1 MLKKVWFMFVLCSI
15 LMVSGCS
22 GKQKEDAESKVVS
35 EKEISEM
42 DVAEDLEADVSL
54 EADIDEMD
62 NSDVSM
68 ETEQIEISE
77 TEEQSGDT
85 SNLEISITG
94 EMTAD
99 DITKE
104 ADVESSTTQISSEAE
119 TPKASTATPP
129 VEPQPTTPEQTTPAT
144 STEVSATEAETPPAT
159 DDRGN
164 PADGSPVFEITFN
177 IPQAEYVGYDADR
190 VARLAV
196 EKCKAAGMIALPENL
211 DRLLAEGKIT
221 QEEYNEYYPY
231 DGCGYY
237 SVFVETNLNL
247 ASAISVERL
256 CSEEEIA
263 DYIAGM
269 MVLEV
274 EPYFYIECAGVY
286 QGNSVEF
293 YEFRCYR

>member
-1 MLKKVWFMFVLCSI
+1 
-15 LMVSGCS
+15 MVSGCS
-22 GKQKEDAESKVVS
+22 GKQTEDMEHNVVS
-35 EKEISEM
+35 DVEISEM
-42 DVAEDLEADVSL
+42 DVEEDLKADVSL
-54 EADIDEMD
+54 EADIDEME
-62 NSDVSM
+62 NSDVSI
-68 ETEQIEISE
+68 ETEQIERSE
-77 TEEQSGDT
+77 TEEQSGDS
-85 SNLEISITG
+85 SNVEASNT
-94 EMTAD
+94 EEPTVD
-99 DITKE
+99 TTTTE
-104 ADVESSTTQISSEAE
+104 ADTEPSTTEAPSESE
-119 TPKASTATPP
+119 TVTTQPATPP
-129 VEPQPTTPEQTTPAT
+129 MEQQPTTPEQTTL
-144 STEVSATEAETPPAT
+144 STEAPVTEEDTEPAT

-196 EKCKAAGMIALPENL
+196 EKCKAAGMITLPENL

-247 ASAISVERL
+247 ASTISGERL

-263 DYIAGM
+263 DYITGM

>member
-1 MLKKVWFMFVLCSI
+1 MLKKIWFMFVLWSV

-22 GKQKEDAESKVVS
+22 GGVQKDNTDS
-35 EKEISEM
+35 
-42 DVAEDLEADVSL
+42 VAVTADVV
-54 EADIDEMD
+54 AVD
-62 NSDVSM
+62 NSDTSVGTEQM
-68 ETEQIEISE
+68 ETSE
-77 TEEQSGDT
+77 TEEQSRDS
-85 SNLEISITG
+85 SNVEASNT
-94 EMTAD
+94 EEPTAD
-99 DITKE
+99 MTTTE
-104 ADVESSTTQISSEAE
+104 ADAEPPTTEASSEPETVTTQ
-119 TPKASTATPP
+119 PATPP
-129 VEPQPTTPEQTTPAT
+129 MEQQPTTPEQTTP
-144 STEVSATEAETPPAT
+144 STEATVTEEDTEPAT

-177 IPQAEYVGYDADR
+177 IPQAEHVGYDADR

-196 EKCKAAGMIALPENL
+196 EKCKAAGMITLPENL
-211 DRLLAEGKIT
+211 DNLLAEGKIT
-221 QEEYNEYYPY
+221 QEEYDEYYPY

-247 ASAISVERL
+247 ASTISGERL

>member
-1 MLKKVWFMFVLCSI
+1 MLKKVWFMLVLCSV

-22 GKQKEDAESKVVS
+22 GKQTEDAESRNIS
-35 EKEISEM
+35 EIEISEI

-54 EADIDEMD
+54 EAEYDVIG
-62 NSDVSM
+62 NSDTSVK
-68 ETEQIEISE
+68 TEQTQTSNADKQSLDVSNSEAPNTENPTEEVTIKEVDVELSTTEAPSE
-77 TEEQSGDT
+77 T
-85 SNLEISITG
+85 
-94 EMTAD
+94 
-99 DITKE
+99 
-104 ADVESSTTQISSEAE
+104 VTTQPTTPPAE
-119 TPKASTATPP
+119 T
-129 VEPQPTTPEQTTPAT
+129 QPTTPEQTPPAT
-144 STEVSATEAETPPAT
+144 STEVPATEDEMPPDT

-177 IPQAEYVGYDADR
+177 IPQAEYVGYDAER
-190 VARLAV
+190 VARLVV
-196 EKCKAAGMIALPENL
+196 EKCKAAGMITLPENL

-237 SVFVETNLNL
+237 SVFVEKNLNL
-247 ASAISVERL
+247 ASTISGERL

>member
-1 MLKKVWFMFVLCSI
+1 
-15 LMVSGCS
+15 MVSGCS
-22 GKQKEDAESKVVS
+22 GKQKEDVVCNVVS
-35 EKEISEM
+35 EVESSEM
-42 DVAEDLEADVSL
+42 DAAEDLEAGVSL
-54 EADIDEMD
+54 EADIDVIG
-62 NSDVSM
+62 NSDTSVEGEQVETT
-68 ETEQIEISE
+68 ETEV
-77 TEEQSGDT
+77 QSGDG
-85 SNLEISITG
+85 SNVEVSNTEEL
-94 EMTAD
+94 TAD
-99 DITKE
+99 TITTE
-104 ADVESSTTQISSEAE
+104 ADAEPSTTEVPSEPE
-119 TPKASTATPP
+119 TVTT
-129 VEPQPTTPEQTTPAT
+129 QPTTSPVETQPTTSEQAT
-144 STEVSATEAETPPAT
+144 SSTETPVTEDNNTPPAT

-164 PADGSPVFEITFN
+164 HADGSPVFEITFN

-196 EKCKAAGMIALPENL
+196 EKCKVAGMIALPENL

-221 QEEYNEYYPY
+221 QEEYNEYYHY

-247 ASAISVERL
+247 ASTISGERL

>member
-1 MLKKVWFMFVLCSI
+1 MLKKGWFMFVLWSI
-15 LMVSGCS
+15 LVVSGCS
-22 GKQKEDAESKVVS
+22 GKQTEEMESKVVS
-35 EKEISEM
+35 EVEISET
-42 DVAEDLEADVSL
+42 DVAGDLEADVSL
-54 EADIDEMD
+54 ETDIDVIG
-62 NSDVSM
+62 NSDTAV
-68 ETEQIEISE
+68 ETEQ
-77 TEEQSGDT
+77 TQT
-85 SNLEISITG
+85 T
-94 EMTAD
+94 
-99 DITKE
+99 
-104 ADVESSTTQISSEAE
+104 DVESSTTE
-119 TPKASTATPP
+119 TPS
-129 VEPQPTTPEQTTPAT
+129 EPETVVTQPTTPPAETQPITPEQTPPSTEAPAT
-144 STEVSATEAETPPAT
+144 EDSVPPAT
-159 DDRGN
+159 DDRDN
-164 PADGSPVFEITFN
+164 PADGSPILEITSN

-196 EKCKAAGMIALPENL
+196 EKCKAAGMIPLPENL
-211 DRLLAEGKIT
+211 DNLLAEGKIT

-247 ASAISVERL
+247 ASTISGERL
-256 CSEEEIA
+256 CGEEEIA

>member
-1 MLKKVWFMFVLCSI
+1 MLKKIWFMFVLWSV
-15 LMVSGCS
+15 LMVSGCY
-22 GKQKEDAESKVVS
+22 GKQTEEAESKVVS
-35 EKEISEM
+35 EIEISET

-54 EADIDEMD
+54 EADA
-62 NSDVSM
+62 SVVP
-68 ETEQIEISE
+68 EQIEISE
-77 TEEQSGDT
+77 AEERSADC
-85 SNLEISITG
+85 SNAEASTK
-94 EMTAD
+94 EEPTAD
-99 DITKE
+99 DAAKE
-104 ADVESSTTQISSEAE
+104 SDVEPSTTEAKSEPETVTTQPTTPPAE
-119 TPKASTATPP
+119 T
-129 VEPQPTTPEQTTPAT
+129 QPTTPEQTTSTPSTESPAT
-144 STEVSATEAETPPAT
+144 EDNTPPAT
-159 DDRGN
+159 DDSGN
-164 PADGSPVFEITFN
+164 PADGSPVFEITLN

-196 EKCKAAGMIALPENL
+196 EKCKAAGMITLPENL

-247 ASAISVERL
+247 ASTISGERL
-256 CSEEEIA
+256 YSEEEIA

>member
-1 MLKKVWFMFVLCSI
+1 MIKKVWFMFVLLSV

-22 GKQKEDAESKVVS
+22 GKQTEDTERNVVL
-35 EKEISEM
+35 EAEISEM
-42 DVAEDLEADVSL
+42 DVAEGL
-54 EADIDEMD
+54 EADISVKADIGEME

-68 ETEQIEISE
+68 ETEQVETSE
-77 TEEQSGDT
+77 TEEQSGDS
-85 SNLEISITG
+85 SNVEASNT
-94 EMTAD
+94 EEPTVD
-99 DITKE
+99 TTTTE
-104 ADVESSTTQISSEAE
+104 ADTEPSTTEAPSEQE
-119 TPKASTATPP
+119 TITTQPATPP
-129 VEPQPTTPEQTTPAT
+129 MEQQPTTSEQTTP
-144 STEVSATEAETPPAT
+144 STETPATEDNNTPPAT

-196 EKCKAAGMIALPENL
+196 EKCKAAGMITLPENL
-211 DRLLAEGKIT
+211 DRLLVEGKIT
-221 QEEYNEYYPY
+221 QEEYDEYYPY

-247 ASAISVERL
+247 ASTISGERL

-274 EPYFYIECAGVY
+274 EPYFYIECVGVY

>member
-1 MLKKVWFMFVLCSI
+1 MLKKVWFMFVWCSV

-22 GKQKEDAESKVVS
+22 GGMPKDNMESVVVS
-35 EKEISEM
+35 DDVVTVDDSDTSVRTEQSEISE
-42 DVAEDLEADVSL
+42 S
-54 EADIDEMD
+54 
-62 NSDVSM
+62 
-68 ETEQIEISE
+68 
-77 TEEQSGDT
+77 EEQSGDSSKVEV
-85 SNLEISITG
+85 SNTEQPKVDT
-94 EMTAD
+94 T
-99 DITKE
+99 TTE
-104 ADVESSTTQISSEAE
+104 ADAEPLTTEVPSEPE
-119 TPKASTATPP
+119 TVTTEPATSP
-129 VEPQPTTPEQTTPAT
+129 EEQQPTTPEQTPPAT
-144 STEVSATEAETPPAT
+144 STEVPATEDETPPAT

-196 EKCKAAGMIALPENL
+196 EKCKAAGMITLPENL
-211 DRLLAEGKIT
+211 DRLLVEGKIT
-221 QEEYNEYYPY
+221 QEEYDEYYPY

-247 ASAISVERL
+247 ASTISGERL

>member
-1 MLKKVWFMFVLCSI
+1 MLKKVWFMFVLCSV

-22 GKQKEDAESKVVS
+22 GKQKEDVVCNVVS
-35 EKEISEM
+35 EVENSEM
-42 DVAEDLEADVSL
+42 DISL
-54 EADIDEMD
+54 EADIDEME

-68 ETEQIEISE
+68 VTEQIERSE
-77 TEEQSGDT
+77 TEEQGGDV
-85 SNLEISITG
+85 SNS
-94 EMTAD
+94 
-99 DITKE
+99 E
-104 ADVESSTTQISSEAE
+104 ASTTEESVVNDTTKDAEQLTTEAQSEPEAV
-119 TPKASTATPP
+119 TTQPKILP
-129 VEPQPTTPEQTTPAT
+129 VETQPATSEQTTPSNEAP
-144 STEVSATEAETPPAT
+144 VTEAEMPPAT

-196 EKCKAAGMIALPENL
+196 EKCKAAGMITLPENL

-221 QEEYNEYYPY
+221 QEEYDEYYPY

-247 ASAISVERL
+247 ASTISGERL

>member
-1 MLKKVWFMFVLCSI
+1 
-15 LMVSGCS
+15 MVSGCY
-22 GKQKEDAESKVVS
+22 GKQTEEAESKVVS
-35 EKEISEM
+35 EIEISET
-42 DVAEDLEADVSL
+42 DVAEDLETDVSL
-54 EADIDEMD
+54 EADA
-62 NSDVSM
+62 SVVL
-68 ETEQIEISE
+68 EQIEISE
-77 TEEQSGDT
+77 TEEQSADY
-85 SNLEISITG
+85 SNAEDSTT
-94 EMTAD
+94 EEQTAD
-99 DITKE
+99 NTTKE
-104 ADVESSTTQISSEAE
+104 VGVESSTTEAPSEPE
-119 TPKASTATPP
+119 TVTT
-129 VEPQPTTPEQTTPAT
+129 QPM
-144 STEVSATEAETPPAT
+144 TPPAETQPTPSTESPATEDSASSVT
-159 DDRGN
+159 DDSGN

-177 IPQAEYVGYDADR
+177 VPQAEYVGYDADR

-196 EKCKAAGMIALPENL
+196 EKCKAVGMITLPENL

-221 QEEYNEYYPY
+221 QEEYDEYYPY

-247 ASAISVERL
+247 ASTISGERL

>member
-1 MLKKVWFMFVLCSI
+1 MLKKIWFMFVLWSV
-15 LMVSGCS
+15 LMVSGCY
-22 GKQKEDAESKVVS
+22 GKQTEEAESKVVS
-35 EKEISEM
+35 EVEISETG
-42 DVAEDLEADVSL
+42 VAEDLEADVSL
-54 EADIDEMD
+54 EADIDVIG
-62 NSDVSM
+62 NSDTAV
-68 ETEQIEISE
+68 ETEQTRTSDMD
-77 TEEQSGDT
+77 EQSLDC
-85 SNLEISITG
+85 SN
-94 EMTAD
+94 
-99 DITKE
+99 
-104 ADVESSTTQISSEAE
+104 VESSTTTALSELEAVTTQPT
-119 TPKASTATPP
+119 TPS
-129 VEPQPTTPEQTTPAT
+129 VEPQPTTLEQTAPSTEAPAT
-144 STEVSATEAETPPAT
+144 EEGTPPAT

-247 ASAISVERL
+247 ASTISGERL

>member
-1 MLKKVWFMFVLCSI
+1 MLKKVWFMLVLCSV
-15 LMVSGCS
+15 LMVSGCP
-22 GKQKEDAESKVVS
+22 GKQTEDAESRNIS
-35 EKEISEM
+35 EIEISEI

-54 EADIDEMD
+54 EAEYDVIG
-62 NSDVSM
+62 NSDTSVK
-68 ETEQIEISE
+68 TEQTQTSNADKQSLDVSNSEAPNTENPTEEVTIKEVDVELSTTEAPSE
-77 TEEQSGDT
+77 T
-85 SNLEISITG
+85 
-94 EMTAD
+94 
-99 DITKE
+99 
-104 ADVESSTTQISSEAE
+104 VTTQPTTPPAE
-119 TPKASTATPP
+119 T
-129 VEPQPTTPEQTTPAT
+129 QPTTPEQTTP
-144 STEVSATEAETPPAT
+144 STEAPVTETEMPPVT

-196 EKCKAAGMIALPENL
+196 EKCKAAGMITLPENL

-221 QEEYNEYYPY
+221 QEEYDEYYPY

-247 ASAISVERL
+247 ASTISGERL

>member
-1 MLKKVWFMFVLCSI
+1 MCI
-15 LMVSGCS
+15 R
-22 GKQKEDAESKVVS
+22 DRP
-35 EKEISEM
+35 
-42 DVAEDLEADVSL
+42 D
-54 EADIDEMD
+54 
-62 NSDVSM
+62 
-68 ETEQIEISE
+68 
-77 TEEQSGDT
+77 
-85 SNLEISITG
+85 
-94 EMTAD
+94 
-99 DITKE
+99 
-104 ADVESSTTQISSEAE
+104 
-119 TPKASTATPP
+119 
-129 VEPQPTTPEQTTPAT
+129 
-144 STEVSATEAETPPAT
+144 T

-196 EKCKAAGMIALPENL
+196 EKCKAAGMITLPENL

-221 QEEYNEYYPY
+221 REEYNEYYPY

-247 ASAISVERL
+247 ASTISGERL
-256 CSEEEIA
+256 YSEEEIA

>member
-1 MLKKVWFMFVLCSI
+1 MLKKVWFVLVVWSV

-22 GKQKEDAESKVVS
+22 GKQTEDAESKVVS
-35 EKEISEM
+35 EIEISEM
-42 DVAEDLEADVSL
+42 DVAEDLEPDVSV
-54 EADIDEMD
+54 ESDIDAME
-62 NSDVSM
+62 NSDASM
-68 ETEQIEISE
+68 ETEQAEISE
-77 TEEQSGDT
+77 TEEPSGDV
-85 SNLEISITG
+85 SNSEVSTTEELVVNDT
-94 EMTAD
+94 
-99 DITKE
+99 TKE
-104 ADVESSTTQISSEAE
+104 TDVEASTTE
-119 TPKASTATPP
+119 TPS
-129 VEPQPTTPEQTTPAT
+129 EPETVTTQPTTPPAETQPTP
-144 STEVSATEAETPPAT
+144 STESPTTEDSAPSAI

-177 IPQAEYVGYDADR
+177 IPQSKYVGYDADR

-196 EKCKAAGMIALPENL
+196 EKCKAAGMITLSENL
-211 DRLLAEGKIT
+211 DRLLTEGKIT

-247 ASAISVERL
+247 ASTISGERL

>member
-1 MLKKVWFMFVLCSI
+1 MLKKVWFMFVWCSV

-22 GKQKEDAESKVVS
+22 GGMPKDNMESVVVS
-35 EKEISEM
+35 DDVVTVDDSDTSVRTEQSEISE
-42 DVAEDLEADVSL
+42 S
-54 EADIDEMD
+54 
-62 NSDVSM
+62 
-68 ETEQIEISE
+68 
-77 TEEQSGDT
+77 EEQSGDSSKVEV
-85 SNLEISITG
+85 SNTEQPKVDT
-94 EMTAD
+94 T
-99 DITKE
+99 TTE
-104 ADVESSTTQISSEAE
+104 ADAEPLTTEVPSEPE
-119 TPKASTATPP
+119 TVTTEPATSP
-129 VEPQPTTPEQTTPAT
+129 EEQQPTTPEQTPPAT
-144 STEVSATEAETPPAT
+144 STEVPATEDETPPAT

-164 PADGSPVFEITFN
+164 PADGRPVFEITFN

-196 EKCKAAGMIALPENL
+196 EKCKAAGMITLPENL

-221 QEEYNEYYPY
+221 QKEYDEYYPY

-247 ASAISVERL
+247 ASTISGERL
-256 CSEEEIA
+256 YSEEEIA

>member
-1 MLKKVWFMFVLCSI
+1 MLKKVWFMFVLWSV

-22 GKQKEDAESKVVS
+22 GGIPKDNTDSVVISDDVVAVDDSDTSVRTKQL
-35 EKEISEM
+35 EISESEEQCG
-42 DVAEDLEADVSL
+42 DSSKVEVS
-54 EADIDEMD
+54 
-62 NSDVSM
+62 N
-68 ETEQIEISE
+68 TEQP
-77 TEEQSGDT
+77 
-85 SNLEISITG
+85 
-94 EMTAD
+94 TAD
-99 DITKE
+99 TTTTETDAEPLTTEVPSEPETVIT
-104 ADVESSTTQISSEAE
+104 Q
-119 TPKASTATPP
+119 PATPP
-129 VEPQPTTPEQTTPAT
+129 EEQQPTTLVQTTPSPEAPVAEED
-144 STEVSATEAETPPAT
+144 TESAT

-221 QEEYNEYYPY
+221 QEEYDEYYPY

-247 ASAISVERL
+247 ASTISGERL

>member
-1 MLKKVWFMFVLCSI
+1 MLKKVLIMVALCGA

-22 GKQKEDAESKVVS
+22 SKQTEDAESRNIS
-35 EKEISEM
+35 EIEISEI

-54 EADIDEMD
+54 EAEYDVIG
-62 NSDVSM
+62 NSDTSV
-68 ETEQIEISE
+68 ETEQTQTSDADKQSLDVSNSE
-77 TEEQSGDT
+77 ASNTENPTEEVT
-85 SNLEISITG
+85 
-94 EMTAD
+94 
-99 DITKE
+99 TKE
-104 ADVESSTTQISSEAE
+104 VDVESSTTEAPSE
-119 TPKASTATPP
+119 TVTTQPTTPP
-129 VEPQPTTPEQTTPAT
+129 TETQPTTPEQTTP
-144 STEVSATEAETPPAT
+144 STEAPVTEAEAPPAT

-164 PADGSPVFEITFN
+164 LADGSPVFEITFN

-196 EKCKAAGMIALPENL
+196 EKCKAAGMITLPENL

-221 QEEYNEYYPY
+221 QKEYDEYYPY

-247 ASAISVERL
+247 ASTISGERL

>member
-1 MLKKVWFMFVLCSI
+1 MLKKVWFMLVLCSV

-22 GKQKEDAESKVVS
+22 GGMPKDNMDSVAVSGDVVS
-35 EKEISEM
+35 DLIM
-42 DVAEDLEADVSL
+42 AEAEQV
-54 EADIDEMD
+54 
-62 NSDVSM
+62 
-68 ETEQIEISE
+68 ETTV
-77 TEEQSGDT
+77 TEEQSGDS
-85 SNLEISITG
+85 SNVEASNT
-94 EMTAD
+94 EEPTVD
-99 DITKE
+99 TTTTE
-104 ADVESSTTQISSEAE
+104 ADTEPSTTEAPSESE
-119 TPKASTATPP
+119 TVTTQPATPP
-129 VEPQPTTPEQTTPAT
+129 MEQQPTTPEQTTL
-144 STEVSATEAETPPAT
+144 STEAPVTEEDTELAT

-196 EKCKAAGMIALPENL
+196 EKCKAAGMITLPENL

-247 ASAISVERL
+247 ASTISGERL

-263 DYIAGM
+263 DYITGM

>member
-1 MLKKVWFMFVLCSI
+1 MLKKVWLMFMLWSV

-22 GKQKEDAESKVVS
+22 GGIPKDNTESVAVSDDVVS
-35 EKEISEM
+35 DLIMSE
-42 DVAEDLEADVSL
+42 AEQ
-54 EADIDEMD
+54 
-62 NSDVSM
+62 N
-68 ETEQIEISE
+68 ETTV
-77 TEEQSGDT
+77 TEVQSGDS
-85 SNLEISITG
+85 SNVEASNT
-94 EMTAD
+94 EEPTVD
-99 DITKE
+99 TTTTE
-104 ADVESSTTQISSEAE
+104 ADAKPSTTESPSEPE
-119 TPKASTATPP
+119 TVTTQPASPP
-129 VEPQPTTPEQTTPAT
+129 MEQQPTTPEQTSP
-144 STEVSATEAETPPAT
+144 STEALVTEEDTEPDT

-196 EKCKAAGMIALPENL
+196 EKCKAAGMITLPENL

-247 ASAISVERL
+247 ASTISGERL

>member
-1 MLKKVWFMFVLCSI
+1 VEALNT
-15 LMVSGCS
+15 
-22 GKQKEDAESKVVS
+22 EEPTADTTTTETDAEPLTTEVPS
-35 EKEISEM
+35 EP
-42 DVAEDLEADVSL
+42 
-54 EADIDEMD
+54 
-62 NSDVSM
+62 
-68 ETEQIEISE
+68 ET
-77 TEEQSGDT
+77 
-85 SNLEISITG
+85 
-94 EMTAD
+94 
-99 DITKE
+99 
-104 ADVESSTTQISSEAE
+104 VTT
-119 TPKASTATPP
+119 
-129 VEPQPTTPEQTTPAT
+129 QPTTSPVETQSTTLEQTKPAP
-144 STEVSATEAETPPAT
+144 STEVPTTEAETPPAT

-164 PADGSPVFEITFN
+164 HADGSPVFEITFN
-177 IPQAEYVGYDADR
+177 IPQAEYVGYDADSA
-190 VARLAV
+190 ARLAV
-196 EKCKAAGMIALPENL
+196 EKCKAAGMITLPENL

-247 ASAISVERL
+247 ASTISGERL

>member
-1 MLKKVWFMFVLCSI
+1 MLKKVWFMLVLCSV

-22 GKQKEDAESKVVS
+22 SKQTEDMERNADSEVESSK
-35 EKEISEM
+35 M
-42 DVAEDLEADVSL
+42 DAAEDLEADVSL
-54 EADIDEMD
+54 EAEFDVIG
-62 NSDVSM
+62 NSDTSVEAEQV
-68 ETEQIEISE
+68 ETTE
-77 TEEQSGDT
+77 TEEQSGEGAIVKVST
-85 SNLEISITG
+85 SNGPT
-94 EMTAD
+94 D
-99 DITKE
+99 DDDTKE
-104 ADVESSTTQISSEAE
+104 VDVEPSTTEVQSEPE
-119 TPKASTATPP
+119 TVITQPTTPP
-129 VEPQPTTPEQTTPAT
+129 VEQQLTTLEQTTSSTETPAT
-144 STEVSATEAETPPAT
+144 EDNNTPPAT

-196 EKCKAAGMIALPENL
+196 EKCKAAGMITLPENL
-211 DRLLAEGKIT
+211 DRLLVEGKIT

-247 ASAISVERL
+247 ASTISGERL
-256 CSEEEIA
+256 CSEEEIV

>member
-1 MLKKVWFMFVLCSI
+1 MMKKVWLMLVLCS
-15 LMVSGCS
+15 LMVVVGCS
-22 GKQKEDAESKVVS
+22 GKFITEDMQAVSVETTESVDVADDVSDAEEDVPSEDSIIEETIVPIEENTGLTEQEQAVGT
-35 EKEISEM
+35 EKEEAITQTTSE
-42 DVAEDLEADVSL
+42 EDVSV
-54 EADIDEMD
+54 
-62 NSDVSM
+62 NPQG
-68 ETEQIEISE
+68 TEQEQTT
-77 TEEQSGDT
+77 TE
-85 SNLEISITG
+85 
-94 EMTAD
+94 
-99 DITKE
+99 
-104 ADVESSTTQISSEAE
+104 
-119 TPKASTATPP
+119 
-129 VEPQPTTPEQTTPAT
+129 QPTTEPPIAEKPSTQEPSAQEPTTQAPV
-144 STEVSATEAETPPAT
+144 TEETET
-159 DDRGN
+159 DDSGN
-164 PADGSPVFEITFN
+164 PTDGSPVFEITFE

-190 VARLAV
+190 VARLAID
-196 EKCKAAGMIALPENL
+196 KCKAAGMISLPENL
-211 DRLLAEGKIT
+211 DNLLAEGKIT

-247 ASAISVERL
+247 ASTISGERL

>member
-1 MLKKVWFMFVLCSI
+1 MLKKVWFMFVLCSVLI
-15 LMVSGCS
+15 VSGCYD
-22 GKQKEDAESKVVS
+22 KQTEEAESKVVS
-35 EKEISEM
+35 EVEISET

-54 EADIDEMD
+54 EADIDVIG
-62 NSDVSM
+62 NSDTSV
-68 ETEQIEISE
+68 ETEQTQTSDADKQSLDVSNSE
-77 TEEQSGDT
+77 ASTTEEP
-85 SNLEISITG
+85 I
-94 EMTAD
+94 AD
-99 DITKE
+99 NTTKE
-104 ADVESSTTQISSEAE
+104 VEVESSTTEAPSEPE
-119 TPKASTATPP
+119 TVIT
-129 VEPQPTTPEQTTPAT
+129 QPTTPPAETQPTPSTESPAT
-144 STEVSATEAETPPAT
+144 EDSVPPAI

-164 PADGSPVFEITFN
+164 PADGSPILEITFN
-177 IPQAEYVGYDADR
+177 IPEAEYVGYDADR

-196 EKCKAAGMIALPENL
+196 EKCKAAGMISLPENL
-211 DRLLAEGKIT
+211 NNLLAVGKIT
-221 QEEYNEYYPY
+221 QEEYSEYYPY

-247 ASAISVERL
+247 ASTISGERL

-269 MVLEV
+269 MVFEV

>member
-1 MLKKVWFMFVLCSI
+1 MLKKIWFMFVLWSV
-15 LMVSGCS
+15 LVVSGCS
-22 GKQKEDAESKVVS
+22 GKQTEEAESKVVS
-35 EKEISEM
+35 EVEISEM

-54 EADIDEMD
+54 EADIDVIG
-62 NSDVSM
+62 NSDTSV
-68 ETEQIEISE
+68 EAEQTQTSDVD
-77 TEEQSGDT
+77 EQSLDC
-85 SNLEISITG
+85 SNV
-94 EMTAD
+94 
-99 DITKE
+99 E
-104 ADVESSTTQISSEAE
+104 ASTTTAPSELEAV
-119 TPKASTATPP
+119 TTQPTTPP
-129 VEPQPTTPEQTTPAT
+129 VEPQPTTPEQTTP
-144 STEVSATEAETPPAT
+144 STEAPVTEAEAPPAT

-164 PADGSPVFEITFN
+164 PADGSPVFEITLN
-177 IPQAEYVGYDADR
+177 IPEAEYVGYDADR

-196 EKCKAAGMIALPENL
+196 EKCKAAGMITLPENL

-221 QEEYNEYYPY
+221 QEEYAEYYPY
-231 DGCGYY
+231 DGYGYY

-247 ASAISVERL
+247 ASTISGERL

-274 EPYFYIECAGVY
+274 EPYFYIESAGVY

>member
-1 MLKKVWFMFVLCSI
+1 
-15 LMVSGCS
+15 
-22 GKQKEDAESKVVS
+22 
-35 EKEISEM
+35 
-42 DVAEDLEADVSL
+42 
-54 EADIDEMD
+54 
-62 NSDVSM
+62 
-68 ETEQIEISE
+68 
-77 TEEQSGDT
+77 
-85 SNLEISITG
+85 
-94 EMTAD
+94 
-99 DITKE
+99 
-104 ADVESSTTQISSEAE
+104 
-119 TPKASTATPP
+119 
-129 VEPQPTTPEQTTPAT
+129 
-144 STEVSATEAETPPAT
+144 
-159 DDRGN
+159 
-164 PADGSPVFEITFN
+164 VFEITFN

-196 EKCKAAGMIALPENL
+196 EKCKAAGMITLPENL

-247 ASAISVERL
+247 ASTISGERL

>member
-1 MLKKVWFMFVLCSI
+1 MLKKVWLMFMLWSV

-22 GKQKEDAESKVVS
+22 GGIPKDNTESVVVS
-35 EKEISEM
+35 DDVVSDLIMSE
-42 DVAEDLEADVSL
+42 AEQ
-54 EADIDEMD
+54 
-62 NSDVSM
+62 N
-68 ETEQIEISE
+68 ETTV
-77 TEEQSGDT
+77 TEVQSGDSSNVET
-85 SNLEISITG
+85 SNTE
-94 EMTAD
+94 EPAADMT
-99 DITKE
+99 TTE
-104 ADVESSTTQISSEAE
+104 ADAKPSTTESPSEPE
-119 TPKASTATPP
+119 TVTTQPASPP
-129 VEPQPTTPEQTTPAT
+129 MEQQPTTPEQTSP
-144 STEVSATEAETPPAT
+144 STEALVTEEDTEPAT

-196 EKCKAAGMIALPENL
+196 EKCKAAGMITLPENL

-247 ASAISVERL
+247 ASTISGERL

>member
-1 MLKKVWFMFVLCSI
+1 
-15 LMVSGCS
+15 MVSGCS
-22 GKQKEDAESKVVS
+22 DKQTENAERNVVLEEES
-35 EKEISEM
+35 SEM
-42 DVAEDLEADVSL
+42 DAEEDL
-54 EADIDEMD
+54 EADIDEME

-68 ETEQIEISE
+68 ETEQIERAE
-77 TEEQSGDT
+77 TEEQSGDS
-85 SNLEISITG
+85 SNVEASNT
-94 EMTAD
+94 EEPTAD
-99 DITKE
+99 MTTTE
-104 ADVESSTTQISSEAE
+104 ADAEPSTTEAQSEPE
-119 TPKASTATPP
+119 TVTTQPAAPP
-129 VEPQPTTPEQTTPAT
+129 MEQQPTTPEQTPPSTEAPAT
-144 STEVSATEAETPPAT
+144 EDNNTPPDT

-196 EKCKAAGMIALPENL
+196 EKCKAAGMITLPENL

-221 QEEYNEYYPY
+221 QEEYDEYYPY

-247 ASAISVERL
+247 ASTISGERL

>member
-1 MLKKVWFMFVLCSI
+1 M
-15 LMVSGCS
+15 
-22 GKQKEDAESKVVS
+22 ESRNIS
-35 EKEISEM
+35 EIEISEI

-54 EADIDEMD
+54 EAEYDVIG
-62 NSDVSM
+62 NSDTSV
-68 ETEQIEISE
+68 ETEQTQTSDADKQSLDVSNSE
-77 TEEQSGDT
+77 ASNTENPTEEVT
-85 SNLEISITG
+85 
-94 EMTAD
+94 
-99 DITKE
+99 TKE
-104 ADVESSTTQISSEAE
+104 VDVESSTTEAPSETVTTQPTTPPAE
-119 TPKASTATPP
+119 T
-129 VEPQPTTPEQTTPAT
+129 QPTTPELTTL
-144 STEVSATEAETPPAT
+144 STEAPVTEEDTEPAT

-196 EKCKAAGMIALPENL
+196 EKCKAAGMITLPENL

-221 QEEYNEYYPY
+221 QEEYDEYYPY

-247 ASAISVERL
+247 ASTISGERL

>member
-1 MLKKVWFMFVLCSI
+1 MLKKVWFMFVLLSV

-22 GKQKEDAESKVVS
+22 GKQTEDMEHNVVS
-35 EKEISEM
+35 EVEISEM
-42 DVAEDLEADVSL
+42 DVEEDLKADVSL
-54 EADIDEMD
+54 EAS
-62 NSDVSM
+62 N
-68 ETEQIEISE
+68 TEQPTADTTTTEADAEPSTTEAPSESE
-77 TEEQSGDT
+77 T
-85 SNLEISITG
+85 
-94 EMTAD
+94 
-99 DITKE
+99 
-104 ADVESSTTQISSEAE
+104 VTTQ
-119 TPKASTATPP
+119 PATPP
-129 VEPQPTTPEQTTPAT
+129 MEQQPTTPEQTTP
-144 STEVSATEAETPPAT
+144 STEAPVTEDDTEPAT

-196 EKCKAAGMIALPENL
+196 EKCKAAGMITLPENL

-221 QEEYNEYYPY
+221 QEEYDEYYPY

-247 ASAISVERL
+247 ASTISGERL

>member
-1 MLKKVWFMFVLCSI
+1 MLKKVWFVLVVWSV

-22 GKQKEDAESKVVS
+22 GKQTEDAESRNIS
-35 EKEISEM
+35 EIEISEI

-54 EADIDEMD
+54 EAEYDVIG
-62 NSDVSM
+62 NSDTSV
-68 ETEQIEISE
+68 ETEQTQTSDADKQSLDVSNSE
-77 TEEQSGDT
+77 ASNTENTTEDVT
-85 SNLEISITG
+85 
-94 EMTAD
+94 
-99 DITKE
+99 TKE
-104 ADVESSTTQISSEAE
+104 VDVESSTTEAPSETVTTQPTTPPAE
-119 TPKASTATPP
+119 T
-129 VEPQPTTPEQTTPAT
+129 QPTTPELTTL
-144 STEVSATEAETPPAT
+144 STEAPVTEEDTEPAT

-196 EKCKAAGMIALPENL
+196 EKCKGAGMITLPENL

-221 QEEYNEYYPY
+221 QEEYDEYYPY

-247 ASAISVERL
+247 ASTISGERL